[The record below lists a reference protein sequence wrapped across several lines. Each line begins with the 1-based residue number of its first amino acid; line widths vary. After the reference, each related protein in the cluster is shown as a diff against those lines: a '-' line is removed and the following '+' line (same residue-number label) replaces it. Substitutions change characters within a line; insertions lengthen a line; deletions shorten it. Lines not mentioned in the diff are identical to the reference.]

1 MGRTQ
6 GMRRGDSPGMSAAS
20 PSFMK
25 TTKQKKLRVARETI
39 RVLQDRQLGAV
50 AGGNSALGGYCYRTD
65 ATVVNCCPTTH

>member
-1 MGRTQ
+1 
-6 GMRRGDSPGMSAAS
+6 
-20 PSFMK
+20 MK